1 MIKLVSKKT
10 RQAIK
15 LIFQI
20 IQNKHR
26 FLFWVIVRFISAIFP
41 LITIYLFSR
50 TINLVEIKSDFS
62 TIFFSIILIFIVRII
77 DNFTRIKS
85 VTKLDEC
92 ISDIGFDV
100 RNYFISNIK
109 PETKLE
115 RHKSIQII
123 RNFAEATSWTL
134 RIFRQPGIDSI
145 ISLASIPIILLLVD
159 FKVFVLEIAY
169 IIVYYTIDYY
179 TTQHYVRFKDIQ
191 NTKTETYYAKLQE
204 TNDVDLEQKTFS
216 RHFSRLSGWC
226 FTEWFTLQ
234 NTAVFF
240 YILIFAY
247 LIMSISTGTKLISDL
262 VLIMSYIASTQVCL
276 NSFSE
281 IKDSFADMSVAI
293 DHLDKNK
300 AISVID
306 FDDLV

>member
-1 MIKLVSKKT
+1 MSKKT
-10 RQAIK
+10 YQVVK

-20 IQNKHR
+20 IQNKSR
-26 FLFWVIVRFISAIFP
+26 FIFWVTIRFISAIFP
-41 LITIYLFSR
+41 LITIYLFSK
-50 TINLVEIKSDFS
+50 TINLVETKSDFS
-62 TIFFSIILIFIVRII
+62 TIFFSIVIIFIIRII

-100 RNYFISNIK
+100 HNYFIGDIK
-109 PETKLE
+109 PENKLE
-115 RHKSIQII
+115 RHESIQAI

-134 RIFRQPGIDSI
+134 RLFRQPGIDSI
-145 ISLASIPIILLLVD
+145 ISLISIPIIILFVD
-159 FKVFVLEIAY
+159 FKVFILVIAY

-179 TTQHYVRFKDIQ
+179 TTQHYVNFKDIQ

-216 RHFSRLSGWC
+216 RHFSRLSNWC

-240 YILIFAY
+240 YVLIFAY
-247 LIMSISTGTKLISDL
+247 LILSVSGGTKLISEL
-262 VLIMSYIASTQVCL
+262 VLIMSYIGSTQTYL

-281 IKDSFADMSVAI
+281 IKDSLADMSVAV
-293 DHLDKNK
+293 DHLAKNK
-300 AISVID
+300 AISAID